1 MWTLSRIHQLGELLA
16 AVAIVMSLLFV
27 GYEIQRSS
35 QAQIQATTQN
45 VISEYNSTIQTI
57 SDSSEMACIYA
68 RGIRDFLSL
77 AGADQVRLSA
87 FLITWNRV
95 VEDIFYLE
103 ARGAVDPNIWL
114 AIESQQREV
123 AQLQGFQQWFALRKH
138 WMSPEYQAYTSE
150 LIENPVGIE
159 PLEYD
164 DPECETR

>member
-1 MWTLSRIHQLGELLA
+1 MWSLNKIHQLGELVA
-16 AVAIVMSLLFV
+16 AIAIVLSLLFV

-35 QAQIQATTQN
+35 RAQIQATTQN
-45 VISEYNSTIQTI
+45 VISEYNSAIQTI
-57 SDSSEMACIYA
+57 SNSSELACIYA
-68 RGIRDFLSL
+68 RGIQDFVGL

-87 FLITWNRV
+87 FLLQWNRV

-123 AQLQGFQQWFALRKH
+123 AQLQGFQEWFALRNH
-138 WMSPEYQAYTSE
+138 WMSPDFSAYTAG
-150 LIENPVGIE
+150 LIESGSDVE
-159 PLEYD
+159 PYEFN